1 MILPFFFEPAVV
13 GTKPV
18 MEIFSRRL
26 AAGVRHRAEWI
37 VDQKHVSTS
46 SHERPADAGSE
57 IAAAFGRGPT
67 AACLTVFGEPR
78 VEHPLIL
85 FGVHE
90 VANVAT
96 EVLREREAGRCADEL
111 LVWMTA
117 EIPSGKTSGGQL
129 AFAVSRRHEQ
139 HQPVNLV
146 SGHPFELLS
155 NLEVDRGR
163 FVSGIGVAR
172 KVN

>member
-1 MILPFFFEPAVV
+1 M
-13 GTKPV
+13 
-18 MEIFSRRL
+18 
-26 AAGVRHRAEWI
+26 
-37 VDQKHVSTS
+37 STS
-46 SHERPADAGSE
+46 AHERPADTGSK

-78 VEHPLIL
+78 VEHLLIV

-90 VANVAT
+90 VANIAT
-96 EVLREREAGRCADEL
+96 EVLRKREAGRCADEL
-111 LVWMTA
+111 FVWMTA

-146 SGHPFELLS
+146 SGHPLELLS
-155 NLEVDRGR
+155 DLEMDRGR
-163 FVSGIGVAR
+163 FVSGIGVAGD
-172 KVN
+172 VN